1 MYASMVAL
9 WIRRRPQLPGRDISL
24 DERCG
29 RGFCGLPGSGKST
42 AINAIKDLGTVITM
56 GDVIRKEAQERN
68 IELSDENLGKIAKQ
82 LREEEGDEIIA
93 EKSVRYVKMQNTDVI
108 FIDGIRS
115 IPEVKVF
122 RKYWKF
128 PLIAIISSDDLRF
141 KRISE
146 RSRSDDS
153 KTLSQIKERDKREIG
168 FGLKEVILEANY
180 KLENNSTIA
189 SLEQKT
195 RELILDIIRKY

>member
-1 MYASMVAL
+1 MKV
-9 WIRRRPQLPGRDISL
+9 I
-24 DERCG
+24 
-29 RGFCGLPGSGKST
+29 GFCGLPGSGKST

-180 KLENNSTIA
+180 KLENNSTIKY
-189 SLEQKT
+189 LEKKT

>member
-1 MYASMVAL
+1 MKV
-9 WIRRRPQLPGRDISL
+9 I
-24 DERCG
+24 
-29 RGFCGLPGSGKST
+29 GFCGLPGSGKST

>member
-1 MYASMVAL
+1 MKV
-9 WIRRRPQLPGRDISL
+9 I
-24 DERCG
+24 
-29 RGFCGLPGSGKST
+29 GFCGLPGSGKST

-153 KTLSQIKERDKREIG
+153 KSLSEIKERDKREIG